1 MPRYFMTWEIDANK
15 VPISREERGAAWA
28 AMIEMVKQGIKEGR
42 IKEWGM
48 FVGEMRG
55 YSIAEGTE
63 AEIGAFNQN
72 WVPFVNFKSH
82 AVTTIEDVEKVINSL
97 TE

>member
-1 MPRYFMTWEIDANK
+1 MPKYFMTWEIDANK

-42 IKEWGM
+42 IKEWGA
-48 FVGEMRG
+48 FVGEMSG

-63 AEIGAFNQN
+63 VEIGIFNQQ
-72 WVPFVNFKSH
+72 WIPFVTFKTHPVATVS
-82 AVTTIEDVEKVINSL
+82 DVEKIIESL
-97 TE
+97 SG

>member
-1 MPRYFMTWEIDANK
+1 MGDVCWRD
-15 VPISREERGAAWA
+15 ERLL
-28 AMIEMVKQGIKEGR
+28 
-42 IKEWGM
+42 
-48 FVGEMRG
+48 
-55 YSIAEGTE
+55 IAEGTE

-82 AVTTIEDVEKVINSL
+82 AVATIEDVEKVISSL